1 MSGNNINRIFL
12 ARLAGTAVFDP
23 NGDPVGKVRDAVA
36 TLRSN
41 NQPPRILGLVV
52 EVPLRRRVFVPITRV
67 TSIEAGAVV
76 ITGLLNMRRFETR
89 TGEML
94 VLGEL
99 LDRSV
104 ILNEDSQQVVV
115 EDMAMEQNR
124 TGDWLIT
131 RVHIMRKGRGL
142 RRKGATSTVA
152 WEEVS
157 GFTQNESNQGV
168 SNLLSTIGNL
178 RAADLAAVIQDLA
191 PKRRV
196 EVARALDDERLAD
209 VLEEMEESERVAL
222 LAELEGERAAKT
234 ELETHGDE
242 LLGLLQAAVERVGD
256 AAPAGRALPLRPQVL
271 EHPIGAA
278 AHMQHHGQ
286 TVGAGQPQLRGIK
299 KLLTRTHGGLAQ
311 RGNKKVQAD
320 FADRHQARIAVVL
333 CQLSVQSRQVGL
345 LGLRH
350 VQGMDAQAVAVTKG
364 MGQFAHRR
372 PVGALYCRY
381 DAVAHACRPRRFT
394 QGAAI
399 GGTFRSVQMGVGV
412 NPHQA
417 RDALI
422 GSAQDPAVQP
432 QAAAALGGQGRVV
445 GDQHKSRAL
454 VTGEL
459 QHQVEHTVGGAA
471 VQVAGGLVGQH
482 AIGPCDQGAGN
493 RHPLAFTP

>member
-94 VLGEL
+94 VLGDL

-104 ILNEDSQQVVV
+104 ALVEDGEQVLV

-124 TGDWLIT
+124 TGDWLIS

-152 WEEVS
+152 WEEVT
-157 GFTQNESNQGV
+157 GFAQHETNQGV

-209 VLEEMEESERVAL
+209 VLEEMDESERVAL
-222 LAELEGERAAKT
+222 LAELEGERAADVLEEMDPDDAADLLREIGEERAQELIELMDPEDAEDVLRLMTYEDYSAGGMMTT
-234 ELETHGDE
+234 EPIVMSADYTVADALAAVRQSEKSPALASQVFITRQPLETPTGRFIGMVHYQRLLRE
-242 LLGLLQAAVERVGD
+242 PPSTLLGSIVD
-256 AAPAGRALPLRPQVL
+256 
-271 EHPIGAA
+271 
-278 AHMQHHGQ
+278 
-286 TVGAGQPQLRGIK
+286 T
-299 KLLTRTHGGLAQ
+299 
-311 RGNKKVQAD
+311 N
-320 FADRHQARIAVVL
+320 
-333 CQLSVQSRQVGL
+333 
-345 LGLRH
+345 
-350 VQGMDAQAVAVTKG
+350 TK
-364 MGQFAHRR
+364 
-372 PVGALYCRY
+372 
-381 DAVAHACRPRRFT
+381 
-394 QGAAI
+394 
-399 GGTFRSVQMGVGV
+399 GV
-412 NPHQA
+412 NPDASLHA
-417 RDALI
+417 VSSYLASYNLLSLPVIDANDRLLGAVTVDDVLDHLLPENWRHDHRDS
-422 GSAQDPAVQP
+422 SAHT
-432 QAAAALGGQGRVV
+432 AATSAALESIDSDFAKEV
-445 GDQHKSRAL
+445 
-454 VTGEL
+454 
-459 QHQVEHTVGGAA
+459 
-471 VQVAGGLVGQH
+471 
-482 AIGPCDQGAGN
+482 
-493 RHPLAFTP
+493 